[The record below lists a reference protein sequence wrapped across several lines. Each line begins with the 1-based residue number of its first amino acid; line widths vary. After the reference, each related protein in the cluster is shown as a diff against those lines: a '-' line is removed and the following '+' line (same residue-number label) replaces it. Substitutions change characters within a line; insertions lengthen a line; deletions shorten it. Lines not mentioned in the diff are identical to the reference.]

1 MNAASGTAPDV
12 DVVVVGYGPVGAVLT
27 GLLARRGVR
36 VAAFERGADVFTLP
50 RAAHF
55 DAEIARTLQ
64 FLGAMDA
71 ILPATAPTSGMDFVD
86 AEGRV
91 LMTFETETHESTE
104 GWPRSFMFYQP
115 DMERALRARV
125 AELLS
130 ASVHL
135 EHDVIAV
142 VDHGDTVSVTVRDL
156 TDGTERV
163 CTASYVVG
171 CDGARSMVRAA
182 MSTRL
187 EDLGFDQPWLVVDV
201 MLRGDAELPLRP
213 TQYCTP
219 SRPATFIPSAGR
231 HRRWEFMLLPGE
243 EPSALERPERIRE
256 LIAPWVDPDALEII
270 RSAVYSFH
278 ALIADGWRRG
288 RVLLAGDAA
297 HQMPPFLGQGM
308 CAGIRDAAN
317 LEWKLHRVLCGDSD
331 PSILDT
337 YESER
342 SPHVRTFIE
351 MAVSAGRIIQ
361 TTDPDEAAARD
372 AFLLDRANEPPPTPN
387 VPPIGPGLG
396 RDDDAHRAARIVQP
410 VDAVGAR
417 RDDVLGDAVT
427 VVIDP
432 AVWTTLDAATR
443 AEVEAAMPVVATP
456 LLAPWLAEHRLVAV
470 VARPDRHVLASV
482 ERAEDLAATVRSG
495 VRELAPTRG

>member
-1 MNAASGTAPDV
+1 MSTVADLEVAI
-12 DVVVVGYGPVGAVLT
+12 VGYGPVGAVMT

-55 DAEIARTLQ
+55 DAEVARTFQ
-64 FLGAMDA
+64 FLGAMDT
-71 ILPATAPTSGMDFVD
+71 ILPATRPTSGMDFVD

-91 LMTFETETHESTE
+91 LMAFETEEDEIEE
-104 GWPRSFMFYQP
+104 GWPRSFMFHQP

-125 AELLS
+125 AELPS

-135 EHDVIAV
+135 EHEVLDVTDRG
-142 VDHGDTVSVTVRDL
+142 DHVELTVRDL
-156 TDGTERV
+156 TTGTDRTV
-163 CTASYVVG
+163 RAAYVVG
-171 CDGARSMVRAA
+171 CDGARSLVRST
-182 MSTRL
+182 MGTRL
-187 EDLGFDQPWLVVDV
+187 EDLGFDQPWLVVDA
-201 MLRGDAELPLRP
+201 MLHGEADLPARP

-219 SRPATFIPSAGR
+219 SRPATFIPSAGA

-243 EPSALERPERIRE
+243 DPAAMEDPRRIRE
-256 LIAPWVDPDALEII
+256 LITPWVDPDALEII

-288 RVLLAGDAA
+288 RLLLAGDAA
-297 HQMPPFLGQGM
+297 HQTPPFLGQGM

-317 LEWKLHRVLCGDSD
+317 LEWKLTRVLHGASA

-342 SPHVRTFIE
+342 SPHVRAFIE
-351 MAVSAGRIIQ
+351 TAVAAGRIIQ

-372 AFLLDRANEPPPTPN
+372 AFLLDRTVERPPTPA

-396 RDDDAHRAARIVQP
+396 AADDPARTCRVPQPIDAEGR
-410 VDAVGAR
+410 R
-417 RDDVLGDAVT
+417 RDDLLGDDVAL
-427 VVIDP
+427 VVDP
-432 AVWTTLDAATR
+432 TMWTALDATERR
-443 AEVEAAMPVVATP
+443 AIDDRLPVVPSP
-456 LLAPWLAEHRLVAV
+456 LLAPWLAELGVVAV
-470 VARPDRHVLASV
+470 VVRPDRHVLAS
-482 ERAEDLAATVRSG
+482 AATAADLAAAVQAGFRG
-495 VRELAPTRG
+495 LAPTGG